1 MIKNLNDLIEQIK
14 SKRWRKK
21 KRIIVVAAEDLD
33 ILEIVEK
40 ATELKLGEFIL
51 VGDKEKIE
59 EIAIK
64 NNKRLLCEI
73 IDEPDNRK
81 AVEKAVEFIVKGE
94 ADIIMK
100 GLLHTSTF
108 LKSVLNKENGLNTG
122 RLVSQI
128 SVFDKEFGEGLQLLT
143 DCAMAIQPNLDEKKQ
158 IIENAVSLAR
168 KIGYKKPRVA
178 LLSALEIINPTIQD
192 TVEAAI
198 LSKMGDRDQIKNAVI
213 DGPFALDNAISP
225 EAAEHKGIKSEV
237 AGRADILVAPNLQV
251 GNVLTKALT
260 YYAHKDVAAAVM
272 GAKIPIIMTSRTDMI
287 KNKLLSVALASYIS

>member
-1 MIKNLNDLIEQIK
+1 
-14 SKRWRKK
+14 
-21 KRIIVVAAEDLD
+21 
-33 ILEIVEK
+33 
-40 ATELKLGEFIL
+40 
-51 VGDKEKIE
+51 
-59 EIAIK
+59 
-64 NNKRLLCEI
+64 
-73 IDEPDNRK
+73 
-81 AVEKAVEFIVKGE
+81 VEFIVKGE

-108 LKSVLNKENGLNTG
+108 LKSVLNKENGLNAG
-122 RLVSQI
+122 RLISQI

-213 DGPFALDNAISP
+213 DGPFALDNAISL

-237 AGRADILVAPNLQV
+237 AGKADILVAPNLQV

>member
-14 SKRWRKK
+14 SKRWGKK
-21 KRIIVVAAEDLD
+21 KRIIVAAAEDLD

-59 EIAIK
+59 KIAIK

-81 AVEKAVEFIVKGE
+81 AAEKAVEFIVKGE

-108 LKSVLNKENGLNTG
+108 LKSVLNKENGLNAG
-122 RLVSQI
+122 RLISQI

-213 DGPFALDNAISP
+213 DGPFALDNAISL

-237 AGRADILVAPNLQV
+237 AGKADILVAPNLQV

>member
-14 SKRWRKK
+14 SKRWGKK
-21 KRIIVVAAEDLD
+21 KRIIVAAAEDLD

-59 EIAIK
+59 KIAIK
-64 NNKRLLCEI
+64 NNKRLLCET

-108 LKSVLNKENGLNTG
+108 LKSVLNKENGLNAG
-122 RLVSQI
+122 RLISQI

-213 DGPFALDNAISP
+213 DGPFALDNAISL

-237 AGRADILVAPNLQV
+237 AGKADILVAPNLQV

>member
-14 SKRWRKK
+14 SKRWGKK
-21 KRIIVVAAEDLD
+21 KRIIVAAAEDLD

-59 EIAIK
+59 KIAIK
-64 NNKRLLCEI
+64 NNKRLLCET

-108 LKSVLNKENGLNTG
+108 LKSVLNKENGLNAG
-122 RLVSQI
+122 RLISQI

-158 IIENAVSLAR
+158 IIENSVSLAR

-213 DGPFALDNAISP
+213 DGPFALDNAISL
-225 EAAEHKGIKSEV
+225 EAAKHKGIKSEV
-237 AGRADILVAPNLQV
+237 AGKADILVAPNLQV

>member
-14 SKRWRKK
+14 SKRWGKK
-21 KRIIVVAAEDLD
+21 KRIIVAAAEDLD
-33 ILEIVEK
+33 ILEIVKK

-59 EIAIK
+59 KIAIK

-81 AVEKAVEFIVKGE
+81 AAEKAVEFIVKGE

-108 LKSVLNKENGLNTG
+108 LKSVLNKENGLNAG
-122 RLVSQI
+122 RLISQI

-158 IIENAVSLAR
+158 IIENSVSLAR

-213 DGPFALDNAISP
+213 DGPFALDNAISL
-225 EAAEHKGIKSEV
+225 EAAKHKGIKSEV
-237 AGRADILVAPNLQV
+237 AGKADILVAPNLQV